1 MDRVLLLTKLSRNKE
16 LKLCLEKGEER
27 LNEELDILEII
38 KDIRTLKTENGSI
51 NNENNVINIFSDILE
66 SD

>member
-1 MDRVLLLTKLSRNKE
+1 MERVLLLTKLSWNKE

-38 KDIRTLKTENGSI
+38 KDIRALKMENGST
-51 NNENNVINIFSDILE
+51 NDENHVIDIFSE
-66 SD
+66 M

>member
-1 MDRVLLLTKLSRNKE
+1 MERVLLLTKLSRNKV

-51 NNENNVINIFSDILE
+51 NNENNVINIFSDLQ
-66 SD
+66 